1 MQQETSIKSC
11 IETVKEIE
19 NEAVSAIAS
28 LHNEL
33 DMLYK
38 KANEVKDSILNCCA
52 LNNNSTIFSVKKVV
66 FSPWVKS
73 RDGVTELA
81 PIMSDCIDRIQKSG
95 HLILHS

>member
-1 MQQETSIKSC
+1 MCPDHLPSNFTQDPLSSIWLPSNCISIIYLLMQQETSIKSC

-38 KANEVKDSILNCCA
+38 KANEVKDSILKCCA
-52 LNNNSTIFSVKKVV
+52 LNNNSTIF
-66 FSPWVKS
+66 F
-73 RDGVTELA
+73 R
-81 PIMSDCIDRIQKSG
+81 
-95 HLILHS
+95 